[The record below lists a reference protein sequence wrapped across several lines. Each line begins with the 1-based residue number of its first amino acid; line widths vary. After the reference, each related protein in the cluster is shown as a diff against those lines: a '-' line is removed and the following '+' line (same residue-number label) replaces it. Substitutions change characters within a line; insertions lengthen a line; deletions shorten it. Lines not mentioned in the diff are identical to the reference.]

1 MNSSFH
7 TSTYA
12 GPQQTASQLSFLLCI
27 HQVLISK
34 CWANKHPSHQ
44 QVGQL
49 NIWLSCWGLQERF
62 GSLGG
67 RTKIHLMITVWYN
80 CMLNKSETA
89 VWDWCLLKVM
99 FMKITVWGQRKKNR
113 ELGERIL
120 PCRTKLS
127 QWQRHRVERSLVTWP
142 RVSIRCDPTDAS
154 RRHCLLLSA
163 HNDANIVWGSKVH
176 TKADTSP
183 ALWTGNSLF
192 FTD

>member
-12 GPQQTASQLSFLLCI
+12 GPQQTASQLSVLLCI

-34 CWANKHPSHQ
+34 CWANKHRSHQ

-67 RTKIHLMITVWYN
+67 RTKIHLMITVWCN

-99 FMKITVWGQRKKNR
+99 FMKITVWGQRKKEPWARWAN
-113 ELGERIL
+113 
-120 PCRTKLS
+120 S
-127 QWQRHRVERSLVTWP
+127 AVRVKTVEVA
-142 RVSIRCDPTDAS
+142 C
-154 RRHCLLLSA
+154 HM
-163 HNDANIVWGSKVH
+163 
-176 TKADTSP
+176 TSCVY
-183 ALWTGNSLF
+183 ALWSHWRLKETLF
-192 FTD
+192 APQRLTMMPI